1 MHHDHLSRRAAAVAA
16 VAAGLF
22 LLAVPTLAQESVPMS
37 ANAAA
42 HPKCLVSAD
51 LARFAL
57 PLPRLAFRIA
67 AGLPIKIVA
76 IGSSSTF
83 GAGASTPSN
92 TYPSR
97 LEVELKRHFP
107 GHELTVINRG
117 VNGEEAPDMLA
128 RFETGVIAED
138 PHLVIWQVGTNALLR
153 DRPLDP
159 RGLVLH
165 EGLARLKAIFTEVVL
180 MDPQYAPRVLAKPDR
195 DAVVAQIA
203 QVAKDEKVGLVRRY
217 EMMRR
222 WHETEALP
230 FDAFVTADGL
240 HMNDWGYSCLAKAL
254 GATIAEAVNRPT
266 ETAAAPRPAR

>member
-1 MHHDHLSRRAAAVAA
+1 M
-16 VAAGLF
+16 
-22 LLAVPTLAQESVPMS
+22 AVPTLAQDTARLS
-37 ANAAA
+37 AGAAA
-42 HPKCLVSAD
+42 VAAAPPAPKCLVQSD
-51 LARFAL
+51 IARFDL

-67 AGLPIKIVA
+67 AGLPLKIVA
-76 IGSSSTF
+76 IGSSSTY
-83 GAGASTPSN
+83 GAGASRPSN
-92 TYPSR
+92 SYPSR

-107 GHELTVINRG
+107 GHEITVVNRG

-138 PHLVIWQVGTNALLR
+138 PHLVIWQVGTNSLLR

-165 EGLARLKAIFTEVVL
+165 DGLARLKAIFSEVVL
-180 MDPQYAPRVLAKPDR
+180 MDPQYAPRVLAKPDH

-203 QVAKDEKVGLVRRY
+203 QVAKQEKVGLLRRY

-222 WHETEALP
+222 WSESEGLP
-230 FDAFVTADGL
+230 FDAFVSPDGL
-240 HMNDWGYSCLAKAL
+240 HMNDWSYSCLAKTL

-266 ETAAAPRPAR
+266 ETAAAPRPR